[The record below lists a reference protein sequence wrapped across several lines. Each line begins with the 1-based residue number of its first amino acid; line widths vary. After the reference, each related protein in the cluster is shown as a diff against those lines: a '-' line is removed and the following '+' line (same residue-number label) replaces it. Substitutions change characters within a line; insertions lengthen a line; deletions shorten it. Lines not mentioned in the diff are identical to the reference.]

1 MIDRQLLLRWATPY
15 ALINFAR
22 DCVNVFVVS
31 FYFLYL
37 FSVHGMSY
45 KYLVIMILSLKVF
58 DILKEPILGFIMDKL
73 SYSLKKDKFKFSI
86 LTGGI
91 ATCSITFVM
100 FNIPS
105 FISFLS
111 FPLPWQP
118 LPARR

>member
-1 MIDRQLLLRWATPY
+1 
-15 ALINFAR
+15 
-22 DCVNVFVVS
+22 
-31 FYFLYL
+31 
-37 FSVHGMSY
+37 MSY

-100 FNIPS
+100 FNIPGFIGQSILYIIAPLLLIAYLISYS
-105 FISFLS
+105 FI
-111 FPLPWQP
+111 
-118 LPARR
+118 